1 MIVMNG
7 NELLRKLKRLA
18 REQNMRLE
26 LIKKHGKG
34 SHGTLYYGEKK
45 TTLKD
50 RKKEIG
56 KGLLK
61 SMLDDL
67 GLVEGDL

>member
-1 MIVMNG
+1 MNG
-7 NELLRKLKRLA
+7 NELLRKLKKLA
-18 REQNMRLE
+18 REHNKRLE

-34 SHGTLYYGEKK
+34 SHGTLYYGERK

-67 GLVEGDL
+67 GLEEGDL